1 MQLACTAGARGGGS
15 KGGRGT
21 VCVVAWMRRRRRRM
35 ERLRK
40 GVEKAGI
47 DGEDGTGQSGREKG
61 RDRWGHVDSA
71 RRKQVRPGPRSH
83 PFH

>member
-1 MQLACTAGARGGGS
+1 
-15 KGGRGT
+15 
-21 VCVVAWMRRRRRRM
+21 M

-47 DGEDGTGQSGREKG
+47 DGEDGTGQSGREKR
-61 RDRWGHVDSA
+61 RDRWGHVDSV